1 MTIIYLGV
9 CWFVG
14 LWLASLLAPDLAF
27 WLAGA
32 GSAGVA
38 AVFARHQ
45 PGARI
50 LLACLAVLCLR
61 GARYLLALPDIG
73 PEHVAYYND
82 QAAVTLIGVVVD
94 EPDIRDQ
101 GVNLR
106 LQAEQI
112 VLPDGRIQPVTGL
125 VLVQTPRYPVVDY
138 GARLRLNGRLQ
149 TPPSNPEFSYR
160 DYLARHNVHSL
171 MSRPLLTVM
180 ATDQGQPWRAA
191 LLRFKAAAENSIG
204 QSISDPQGSLLSA
217 ILLGLRRNL
226 SPTLVESFRATGL
239 SHLIVVSGFHVSI
252 LVGALAAVTT
262 PLLGRQRAVV
272 PAVAALVVYTLLV
285 GAGPSVVRAAIM
297 GAAYLVATRL
307 LGRPTFAAA
316 SLFTAG
322 WAMTLWQPHILW
334 EVGFQLS
341 FAATLGIML
350 YADRWSQVVA
360 RWLRR
365 HLAPQLVRPLMQWVV
380 DILLIALAA
389 QLLTLPLIAVY
400 FGQISLI
407 ALPANL
413 LVTPLQPAALT
424 IGGLAALAGL
434 LSPLLGQL
442 LGWLA
447 WLPLMVTLLLVQA
460 LAAIPGIVTPVEMG
474 VGGAV
479 VLYGLIFGV
488 TWFAWQR
495 AADPEADSVWQNPAL
510 WRTLVLWGSIITALL
525 TVAAE
530 NGRPDGRL
538 HLVFLDVGHG
548 DALLVRTPT
557 GRHILIDGGQYPT
570 RLREQVGRHMPFWQ
584 RDIDLVIAS
593 HPGQEQIGGLPEL
606 FRRYRV
612 GQLIVDGPA
621 GESAAQQALFEAA
634 SQQGTPVHYAL
645 AGEQIV
651 VGDGVTLEI
660 LHPAAQPVTTN
671 RQDNGIVIR
680 LVYGRFSLLLTGSA
694 TAAAEAALLAQPRPV
709 TSLVYRAGQQ
719 GSADSSSP
727 AFLTAVNPQII
738 LITPGVDNR
747 FGRPDAEMLA
757 RAEAINAVVLRT
769 DQLGSIKLITD
780 GEQMWWQAW
789 R

>member
-1 MTIIYLGV
+1 M
-9 CWFVG
+9 
-14 LWLASLLAPDLAF
+14 
-27 WLAGA
+27 
-32 GSAGVA
+32 
-38 AVFARHQ
+38 
-45 PGARI
+45 
-50 LLACLAVLCLR
+50 AVLCLG
-61 GARYLLALPDIG
+61 GARYVLALPDIG
-73 PEHVAYYND
+73 PDQVAYYND
-82 QAAVTLIGVVVD
+82 QAAVTLIGLVVD
-94 EPDIRDQ
+94 EPDVRDQ

-112 VLPDGRIQPVTGL
+112 VLADGRIQPVTGL
-125 VLVQTPRYPVVDY
+125 VLVQTPRYPVIDY

-149 TPPSNPEFSYR
+149 TPPSSPEFSYR
-160 DYLARHNVHSL
+160 DYLARHNIHSL
-171 MSRPLLTVM
+171 MTWPRLTVI
-180 ATDQGQPWRAA
+180 ASDQGQPWRAA
-191 LLRFKAAAENSIG
+191 LLRFKAAAENSIER
-204 QSISDPQGSLLSA
+204 SIADPQGSLLSA

-272 PAVAALVVYTLLV
+272 PAVVALVLYTLLV

-297 GAAYLVATRL
+297 GAAYLIATRL
-307 LGRPTFAAA
+307 LGRPTLSAA

-350 YADRWSQVVA
+350 YADRWSQGVA

-365 HLAPQLVRPLMQWVV
+365 RLAPELVRPLMQWVV

-400 FGQISLI
+400 FGQISLV

-434 LSPLLGQL
+434 FSPLLGQL

-447 WLPLMVTLLLVQA
+447 WLPLMATLLLVQA

-474 VGGAV
+474 ATGAV
-479 VLYGLIFGV
+479 AVYGLIFGA
-488 TWFAWQR
+488 TWFVWQR
-495 AADPEADSVWQNPAL
+495 SADPEADSDWLNPAL
-510 WRTLVLWGSIITALL
+510 LRPLLLWGSIVAALL

-530 NGRPDGRL
+530 TGRPDGHL
-538 HLVFLDVGHG
+538 HVVFLDVGHG

-570 RLREQVGRHMPFWQ
+570 LLREQVGRHLPFWQ
-584 RDIDLVIAS
+584 RDIDLVVAS
-593 HPGQEQIGGLPEL
+593 YPGQEQIGGLPDL
-606 FRRYRV
+606 FDRYRV
-612 GQLIVDGPA
+612 GQLIVDGPV
-621 GESAAQQALFEAA
+621 GEAAAQQALFAA
-634 SQQGTPVHYAL
+634 ANQQGTPIHYAL

-651 VGDGVTLEI
+651 VGDGVILEI
-660 LHPAAQPVTTN
+660 LHPGGQPVTAN
-671 RQDNGIVIR
+671 RQDNGIVMR

-694 TAAAEAALLAQPRPV
+694 TAAAEAALLAEPRPLA
-709 TSLVYRAGQQ
+709 SLVYRAGQQ
-719 GSADSSSP
+719 GSADSSSL

-738 LITPGVDNR
+738 VITAGAGNR
-747 FGRPDAEMLA
+747 FGRPDDEMLA
-757 RAEAINAVVLRT
+757 RAEAVHAAVLRT

-780 GEQMWWQAW
+780 GQQMWWQAW